1 MVFNVKDRVK
11 QPSTTTGTTN
21 MVVSGTS
28 AGFQTFASALT
39 DGDTTTY
46 AITDE
51 NGNWETGLG
60 TWTSSNST
68 LTRTT
73 VYESSNSNNAV
84 NFGSGTKSV
93 FITSPASRSAIA
105 DQNGKTTFVDNIQV
119 SGINVYKS
127 TDPNITL
134 RNTTA
139 PSSTVVQLQGDAS
152 GTMWLLADGMNQANN
167 SRIVM
172 AVDGLEKFRI
182 NGGGSGNGAWGLGGQ
197 NYGTSGQVITSN
209 GSTSAPTWQTPT
221 VDLSAYSTTTSISNT
236 YAPLSSPSLTG
247 NPTVPTQT
255 AGNSTTRIA
264 STEFVSTAISNL
276 VDSAPSTLDTLKELA
291 SALGDDVNFSTT
303 VTNSIATKLPLAGG
317 TMTGDLDMGSND
329 ITTTGKML
337 YANMYANS
345 TAYPT
350 ASTYHGCFI
359 HDHSLGAGLFSHNG
373 SWVRLAN
380 HSDLSNYLTTSSASS
395 TYLTQ
400 ANASSTYLTQSNASS
415 TYLTQSNASSTYLTQ
430 SNASSTYMPKTGGT
444 FTGDITINHGSGSTT
459 GVINLGNSN
468 GNGTLAQI
476 NMGHSGDT
484 DHGNIS
490 YTGDMIFKTG
500 GNSEKFRIG
509 SSGQIGLSGANYGTS
524 GQVLT
529 SNGSSSAPTW
539 QTVSGGSSGMPT
551 SGGTFTG
558 GVTFNNSATVHVD
571 SMFTF
576 DGQNNYGIDFQL
588 RGNNYDLVWY
598 SAANTLKAWDNTRI
612 RWGSGNDFDIYH
624 DGSQTNFHI
633 EQGTAPI
640 VFSNNSNSELLK
652 IESTG
657 AISMAGAFTFPT
669 SDGVANQVLQTNG
682 SGTVSWATVSSGGGG
697 SMNDLIDDTTPQ
709 LGGTLDANSNQIT
722 NATTIGATKGV
733 FTSGATGQLTLN
745 STSSDYMLEFQ
756 RSGTSEWWLKANSSN
771 FAIHE
776 NGGADYLTVE
786 SGGNVG
792 ISQTNPLAKLDI
804 KGDTSTFDGMAKIYL
819 TDSNS
824 NSNSRNWSI
833 GNGGSAFGSL
843 TFAVSTS
850 KDGNAGDN
858 TATNTMVIT
867 KDGNVGISQTNPSD
881 KLEIQGSGS
890 DGIRLSV
897 SGQSYYHKIRSNGDG
912 LLLSADDSDS
922 GGAGADIR
930 FHVANSEKVR
940 ITHDGAIGIGGTN
953 YGSSGQVLTSNGSGS
968 APSWQTVSGGGGGGS
983 GISVSD
989 ATALAFQC
997 G

>member
-1 MVFNVKDRVK
+1 MAFVVKDRVK
-11 QPSTTTGTTN
+11 QTSTTTGTTN
-21 MVVSGTS
+21 MVLSGTS
-28 AGFQTFASALT
+28 QGFQTFSSAIS

-46 AITDE
+46 AITDAS
-51 NGNWETGLG
+51 GNFETGLG
-60 TWTSSNST
+60 TWNNST
-68 LTRTT
+68 STLARTT

-84 NFGSGTKSV
+84 NFGAGTKDV
-93 FITSPASRSAIA
+93 FITLPASRSAVA

-119 SGINVYKS
+119 SGINIYKS

-182 NGGGSGNGAWGLGGQ
+182 NGGGSGNGAWGLGGT
-197 NYGTSGQVITSN
+197 NYGTAGQCITSN

-221 VDLSAYSTTTSISNT
+221 VDLSSYSTTSSIAST

-247 NPTVPTQT
+247 NPTAPTQT
-255 AGNSTTRIA
+255 AGNSTTRLA
-264 STEFVSTAISNL
+264 TTEFVSTAVSNL
-276 VDSAPSTLDTLKELA
+276 VDSAPGTLNTLNELA
-291 SALGDDVNFSTT
+291 SALGDDASFSTT
-303 VTNSIATKLPLAGG
+303 VTNSIATKLPLSGG

-329 ITTTGKML
+329 ISTTGKVL
-337 YANMYANS
+337 FANMYATTGDLPSATNQ
-345 TAYPT
+345 
-350 ASTYHGCFI
+350 HGMFAHVHATGKGYFAHGGNWI
-359 HDHSLGAGLFSHNG
+359 P
-373 SWVRLAN
+373 LAN
-380 HSDLSNYLTTSSASS
+380 ESALASYLTTSS
-395 TYLTQ
+395 
-400 ANASSTYLTQSNASS
+400 ASSTYLTQSNASS

-430 SNASSTYMPKTGGT
+430 SNATSTYMPKTGGD
-444 FTGDITINHGSGSTT
+444 FSGDISVTSGTNAKLTINDNVGEVGSG
-459 GVINLGNSN
+459 NLALQVSN
-468 GNGTLAQI
+468 
-476 NMGHSGDT
+476 
-484 DHGNIS
+484 
-490 YTGDMIFKTG
+490 TG
-500 GNSEKFRIG
+500 GSALKPLGFRGEDIRLAVQSGEKFRIG

-558 GVTFNNSATVHVD
+558 AVTFNNSATVHVD

-598 SAANTLKAWDNTRI
+598 SAGNVLKADDNTRI

-657 AISMAGAFTFPT
+657 AVTVAGAFTLPT
-669 SDGVANQVLQTNG
+669 SDGATNQVLQTNG
-682 SGTVSWATVSSGGGG
+682 SGTVSWATVSGGGG
-697 SMNDLIDDTTPQ
+697 STGNITFSGNTQSLSSGDFTLDVAGDITFDAGGGDILLKDD
-709 LGGTLDANSNQIT
+709 GTLVG
-722 NATTIGATKGV
+722 TIGGFASNNVTIKNEVSNGDVIIQGNDGGSGV
-733 FTSGATGQLTLN
+733 TALTLDMSEAGKALFNAGATFQDAVGINVNSPLN
-745 STSSDYMLEFQ
+745 NLHVH
-756 RSGTSEWWLKANSSN
+756 GTSEAAITVTSANTRSGIFIAQPGSN
-771 FAIHE
+771 
-776 NGGADYLTVE
+776 
-786 SGGNVG
+786 
-792 ISQTNPLAKLDI
+792 TNIRGSMLCLA
-804 KGDTSTFDGMAKIYL
+804 S
-819 TDSNS
+819 
-824 NSNSRNWSI
+824 
-833 GNGGSAFGSL
+833 
-843 TFAVSTS
+843 
-850 KDGNAGDN
+850 DN
-858 TATNTMVIT
+858 TF
-867 KDGNVGISQTNPSD
+867 
-881 KLEIQGSGS
+881 
-890 DGIRLSV
+890 RL
-897 SGQSYYHKIRSNGDG
+897 GTQSYYHQEMRADG
-912 LLLSADDSDS
+912 TTILKGGGNDALHIGTS
-922 GGAGADIR
+922 GQ
-930 FHVANSEKVR
+930 
-940 ITHDGAIGIGGTN
+940 IGIGGTN

>member
-1 MVFNVKDRVK
+1 MGFNVKDRVN

-60 TWTSSNST
+60 TWTSGNST

-93 FITSPASRSAIA
+93 FITSPASRSVVA
-105 DQNGKTTFVDNIQV
+105 DQNGKTTFVDNIEV
-119 SGINVYKS
+119 TGINVYKS
-127 TDPNITL
+127 SDPAITL

-139 PSSTVVQLQGDAS
+139 PSSTIVQVQGDAS
-152 GTMWLLADGMNQANN
+152 GTLWLLADGMNQANN
-167 SRIVM
+167 SRVIL
-172 AVDGLEKFRI
+172 AVDGLEKLRI
-182 NGGGSGNGAWGLGGQ
+182 NGGGSGNGAWGLGGT

-236 YAPLSSPSLTG
+236 YAPLGSPSLTG
-247 NPTVPTQT
+247 NPTTPTQT

-276 VDSAPSTLDTLKELA
+276 VDSSPSTLNTLNELA
-291 SALGDDVNFSTT
+291 SALGDDANFSTT

-345 TAYPT
+345 TSYPN

-400 ANASSTYLTQSNASS
+400 SNASSTYLTQSNASS

-430 SNASSTYMPKTGGT
+430 SSATSTYMPKTGGT
-444 FTGDITINHGSGSTT
+444 FTGDLLIGTTTSGLANNGDQLTVSDSGNTGITIRSTNSGQNNIYFSDGTSGSEQYIGYLTYQHD
-459 GVINLGNSN
+459 VNALRF
-468 GNGTLAQI
+468 GTNDGERL
-476 NMGHSGDT
+476 
-484 DHGNIS
+484 
-490 YTGDMIFKTG
+490 
-500 GNSEKFRIG
+500 RIG
-509 SSGQIGLSGANYGTS
+509 SAGQIGLSGTNYGTS

-539 QTVSGGSSGMPT
+539 QTASGGSSGMPT

-558 GVTFNNSATVHVD
+558 NVTFNNSANVHVD

-576 DGQNNYGIDFQL
+576 DGANNYGIDFQL
-588 RGNNYDLVWY
+588 NGNNSNLVWY
-598 SAANTLKAWDNTRI
+598 SAGNILKADDNTTI
-612 RWGSGNDFDIYH
+612 ALGTGNDFYMYH
-624 DGSQTNFHI
+624 ASNETIFKIQ
-633 EQGTAPI
+633 QGTNPI
-640 VFSNNSNSELLK
+640 VFKNNSNSELLK
-652 IESTG
+652 VASTG
-657 AISMAGAFTFPT
+657 AITFANAFTLPA

-682 SGTVSWATVSSGGGG
+682 NGTVSWATVSGGG
-697 SMNDLIDDTTPQ
+697 SSTGDISFSGSTITSSGSTVTIDDELDINAKLSATTSSAT
-709 LGGTLDANSNQIT
+709 GGTTTANVAEFKKNGQSVGLNVAVYSDNNGHSQGIISNLDENSSGGVTLQDT
-722 NATTIGATKGV
+722 NYNGLGYFQDTRTTTNNHAFSSYDGSTYRTI
-733 FTSGATGQLTLN
+733 LTLAGD
-745 STSSDYMLEFQ
+745 STMN
-756 RSGTSEWWLKANSSN
+756 AN
-771 FAIHE
+771 F
-776 NGGADYLTVE
+776 
-786 SGGNVG
+786 GGNVG
-792 ISQTNPLAKLDI
+792 ITQA
-804 KGDTSTFDGMAKIYL
+804 
-819 TDSNS
+819 
-824 NSNSRNWSI
+824 
-833 GNGGSAFGSL
+833 
-843 TFAVSTS
+843 
-850 KDGNAGDN
+850 
-858 TATNTMVIT
+858 
-867 KDGNVGISQTNPSD
+867 NPSD

-930 FHVANSEKVR
+930 FHVGNSEKVR
-940 ITHDGAIGIGGTN
+940 ISHDGAIGIGGTN

>member
-1 MVFNVKDRVK
+1 MAFTVKDRVK
-11 QPSTTTGTTN
+11 QTSTTTGTTN
-21 MVVSGTS
+21 MVLSGNST
-28 AGFQTFASALT
+28 GFQTFASALT
-39 DGDTTTY
+39 DGDTTVY
-46 AITDE
+46 AITDAS
-51 NGNWETGLG
+51 GNWETGLG

-84 NFGSGTKSV
+84 NFGAGSKDV

-105 DQNGKTTFVDNIQV
+105 DQNGKTTFVSEIEVD
-119 SGINVYKS
+119 GIDVYKS
-127 TDPNITL
+127 TDPVITL

-139 PSSTVVQLQGDAS
+139 PSSTVVQVQGDAS

-182 NGGGSGNGAWGLGGQ
+182 NGGSSGNGAWGLGGT

-221 VDLSAYSTTTSISNT
+221 VDLSSYSTTATIAAT
-236 YAPLSSPSLTG
+236 YAPLASPSFTG
-247 NPTVPTQT
+247 NPTVPTQS
-255 AGNSTTRIA
+255 ASNNSTRIA
-264 STEFVSTAISNL
+264 STAYVDTAVSNL
-276 VDSAPSTLDTLKELA
+276 VDSAPGTLNTLNELA
-291 SALGDDVNFSTT
+291 AALGDDPNYATT
-303 VTNSIATKLPLAGG
+303 TATSIAAKLPLAGG

-345 TAYPT
+345 TAYPNP
-350 ASTYHGCFI
+350 STYHGCFI
-359 HDHSLGAGLFSHNG
+359 HDHSLAAGLFSHNG

-400 ANASSTYLTQSNASS
+400 SNASSTYLTQSNASS

-558 GVTFNNSATVHVD
+558 NVTFNNSANVHVD

-576 DGQNNYGIDFQL
+576 DGANNYGIDFQL
-588 RGNNYDLVWY
+588 NGNNSNLVWY
-598 SAANTLKAWDNTRI
+598 SAGNILKADDNTTI
-612 RWGSGNDFDIYH
+612 ALGTGNDFYMYH
-624 DGSQTNFHI
+624 ASNETIFKIQ
-633 EQGTAPI
+633 QGTNPI
-640 VFSNNSNSELLK
+640 VFKNNSNSELLK
-652 IESTG
+652 VASTG
-657 AISMAGAFTFPT
+657 AITVANAFTLPT
-669 SDGVANQVLQTNG
+669 ADGAANQVLQTNG
-682 SGTVSWATVSSGGGG
+682 SGTVSWGTVSSGGGG

-733 FTSGATGQLTLN
+733 FTSNATGQLTLN

-771 FAIHE
+771 FIIHE
-776 NGGADYLTVE
+776 NNGSDCLSVK

-792 ISQTNPLAKLDI
+792 V
-804 KGDTSTFDGMAKIYL
+804 G
-819 TDSNS
+819 
-824 NSNSRNWSI
+824 
-833 GNGGSAFGSL
+833 
-843 TFAVSTS
+843 
-850 KDGNAGDN
+850 
-858 TATNTMVIT
+858 TNT
-867 KDGNVGISQTNPSD
+867 PEER
-881 KLEIQGSGS
+881 LEIRSSASPAIQLNQSDTYKGIVRLAGNDLEIRGSGGQLEFYNGS
-890 DGIRLSV
+890 NDGDSSAERLR
-897 SGQSYYHKIRSNGDG
+897 ILANGAWG
-912 LLLSADDSDS
+912 L
-922 GGAGADIR
+922 GGA
-930 FHVANSEKVR
+930 
-940 ITHDGAIGIGGTN
+940 N

>member
-1 MVFNVKDRVK
+1 MAFVVKDRVK
-11 QPSTTTGTTN
+11 QTSTTTGTTN
-21 MVVSGTS
+21 MVLSGTS
-28 AGFQTFASALT
+28 QGFQTFSSAIS

-46 AITDE
+46 AITDAS
-51 NGNWETGLG
+51 GNFETGLG
-60 TWTSSNST
+60 TWNNTTST
-68 LTRTT
+68 LARTT
-73 VYESSNSNNAV
+73 IYESSNSNNAV
-84 NFGSGTKSV
+84 NFGAGTKDV
-93 FITSPASRSAIA
+93 FITLPASRSAVA
-105 DQNGKTTFVDNIQV
+105 DQNGKTTFVDNIEV
-119 SGINVYKS
+119 TGINVNKS

-197 NYGTSGQVITSN
+197 NYGTAGQCITSN

-221 VDLSAYSTTTSISNT
+221 VDLSSYSTTSTIAST

-247 NPTVPTQT
+247 NPTAPTQT
-255 AGNSTTRIA
+255 AGNSTTRLA
-264 STEFVSTAISNL
+264 TTEFVTTAVSNL
-276 VDSAPSTLDTLKELA
+276 VDSAPGTLNTLNELA
-291 SALGDDVNFSTT
+291 SALGDDANFSTT
-303 VTNSIATKLPLAGG
+303 VTNSIATKLPLSGG

-329 ITTTGKML
+329 ISTTGKVL
-337 YANMYANS
+337 FANMYATTGDLPSATNQ
-345 TAYPT
+345 
-350 ASTYHGCFI
+350 HGMFAHVHATGKGYFAHGGNWI
-359 HDHSLGAGLFSHNG
+359 P
-373 SWVRLAN
+373 LAN
-380 HSDLSNYLTTSSASS
+380 ESALASYLTTSS
-395 TYLTQ
+395 
-400 ANASSTYLTQSNASS
+400 ASSTYLTQSNASS

-430 SNASSTYMPKTGGT
+430 SNATSTYMPKTGGT
-444 FTGDITINHGSGSTT
+444 FTGSITANSTT
-459 GVINLGNSN
+459 STDANTTTTNSQINSRTLHFRTKGNNAGISGQTYSNQIISSN
-468 GNGTLAQI
+468 GTNVALEIYTIGATGTPIVFGTNTTERLRISENGA
-476 NMGHSGDT
+476 
-484 DHGNIS
+484 
-490 YTGDMIFKTG
+490 
-500 GNSEKFRIG
+500 
-509 SSGQIGLSGANYGTS
+509 IGLSGANYGTS

-558 GVTFNNSATVHVD
+558 AVTFNNSATVHVD

-657 AISMAGAFTFPT
+657 AVTVAGAFTLPT
-669 SDGVANQVLQTNG
+669 SDGATNQVLQTNG
-682 SGTVSWATVSSGGGG
+682 SGTVSWATVSGGGG
-697 SMNDLIDDTTPQ
+697 SSTGDISFSGSTITSSGSTVTIDDELTVNNTIKLNQASGKLKFAGGGSQEIYFGDGTGADEYRGTIRYAHGTDTLVIATSGGMQLNGGEVTVSDDLKVDQSGGLITLDGNGHITSKQKLNAVTAGGRLTGTTNQGDMARIDLSQTTANQHGGYIQ
-709 LGGTLDANSNQIT
+709 LHTANTSGTLTEAIKVEQNQNTVFRGDVIVDKHLRLRT
-722 NATTIGATKGV
+722 TDDQATQWFIYNHTEDTLRFDNA
-733 FTSGATGQLTLN
+733 
-745 STSSDYMLEFQ
+745 
-756 RSGTSEWWLKANSSN
+756 
-771 FAIHE
+771 
-776 NGGADYLTVE
+776 
-786 SGGNVG
+786 GGNDELV
-792 ISQTNPLAKLDI
+792 
-804 KGDTSTFDGMAKIYL
+804 
-819 TDSNS
+819 
-824 NSNSRNWSI
+824 I
-833 GNGGSAFGSL
+833 GQNG
-843 TFAVSTS
+843 
-850 KDGNAGDN
+850 
-858 TATNTMVIT
+858 
-867 KDGNVGISQTNPSD
+867 Q
-881 KLEIQGSGS
+881 
-890 DGIRLSV
+890 
-897 SGQSYYHKIRSNGDG
+897 
-912 LLLSADDSDS
+912 
-922 GGAGADIR
+922 
-930 FHVANSEKVR
+930 
-940 ITHDGAIGIGGTN
+940 IGIGGTN